1 MCQWVYKLYSDINQ
15 TKRHPN
21 RASYSI
27 HVKDYIL
34 QKCYTF
40 LQYFLQLPAQFLQHP
55 RQFLKILKH
64 FLQHYAQFLQH
75 HAQLM
80 FFCTDLAN
88 W

>member
-40 LQYFLQLPAQFLQHP
+40 FAIFFATSGTIFATSKAVFKNPAT
-55 RQFLKILKH
+55 

-75 HAQLM
+75 LAQLM
-80 FFCTDLAN
+80 FFAQI
-88 W
+88 